1 LGYLASNISLRTICD
16 SLLLAVPAAG
26 LPPDV
31 LALFITVV
39 VPPEA
44 WPVLLPADCLPVL
57 QAANRQTSGR
67 INNNLIKKTIFY
79 KNPK

>member
-1 LGYLASNISLRTICD
+1 LGYFVSNISLRTICD
-16 SLLLAVPAAG
+16 SLLLAVPAVG

-44 WPVLLPADCLPVL
+44 WPVLLPTDCLLVL

-67 INNNLIKKTIFY
+67 INNNLIR
-79 KNPK
+79 KNYFL